1 MSAAKP
7 IIAVFGATGAQGGS
21 VVRHLASDGRF
32 AIRAI
37 TRNAAADKAREL
49 KEKYGAE
56 VVEADAS
63 DAASYE
69 RAFAGAYGAFV
80 VTAFWDPSS
89 MGKEKEIGRGLVS
102 AAKAAGVQHYV
113 WSTLPFARKE
123 SGGKYSVPHFDD
135 KAEVDEDVR
144 AAGFPYYT
152 LFAAAFYY
160 QNFSSFFPIQ
170 KSEGGDLAVNIPDT
184 SSITAYD
191 VSQTGGI
198 VAEIFHHRE
207 KWNGKYVAASADH
220 FSLSEVEEVLTK
232 AVGKKVQVNRVPR
245 DVFANFGFPGAH
257 ELAEMFSWFN
267 DYTYFGKH
275 IKRETG
281 LRAYPQ
287 LRTLEE
293 YYADPEVLAKIP
305 KF

>member
-1 MSAAKP
+1 VIK
-7 IIAVFGATGAQGGS
+7 
-21 VVRHLASDGRF
+21 HLAKDNRF

-37 TRNAAADKAREL
+37 TRNGSTDKAREL

-56 VVEADAS
+56 IVEADMS
-63 DAASYE
+63 DPSTYE
-69 RAFAGAYGAFV
+69 RAFTGAYGAFV

-89 MGKEKEIGRGLVS
+89 MGKEKEIGKGLVK
-102 AAKAAGVQHYV
+102 AAKASGIQHYV

-123 SGGKYSVPHFDD
+123 SGGKCNVPHFDD

-144 AAGFPYYT
+144 GAGFTYYT

-170 KSEGGDLAVNIPDT
+170 KNESGDLVVNIPDT
-184 SSITAYD
+184 SSITAFD
-191 VSQTGGI
+191 VSETGGI
-198 VAEIFHHRE
+198 VSEIFNNRE
-207 KWNGKYVAASADH
+207 KWNTKYVAASADH
-220 FSLSEVEEVLTK
+220 ISLSEVEEVLSK
-232 AVGKKVQVNRVPR
+232 AAGKKVQVNRVPR
-245 DVFANFGFPGAH
+245 DVFGNLGFPGAH
-257 ELAEMFSWFN
+257 EMAEMFSWFN

-275 IKRETG
+275 IKRESG
-281 LRAYPQ
+281 LRAYPE

-293 YYADPEVLAKIP
+293 YYADPEVIATMP